1 MPRYFIVA
9 GVDYGTSFT
18 KVVLRD
24 INRPK
29 SNAVVVQFPD
39 YPDGLLDSLVGIH
52 GNSLVFNPT
61 SKECAQVPYLKMMAA
76 NVAVGNS
83 LERTTICLP
92 KELQALRRSGNDRVI
107 V

>member
-24 INRPK
+24 NNKPG

-39 YPDGLLDSLVGIH
+39 HPDGLLPSLVGIH
-52 GNSLVFNPT
+52 GDSLLFHPA
-61 SKECAQVPYLKMMAA
+61 SKVCTQIPYLKMMAA
-76 NVAVGNS
+76 NVAAGSS
-83 LERTTICLP
+83 LERTIIRLP
-92 KELQALRRSGNDRVI
+92 KELRTLPRP
-107 V
+107 